1 MNDSLRSTI
10 EPKSDQLNYDD
21 FITGPITVTVKQV
34 IKGPSN
40 DQPVEILIDGSRP
53 FRPSKSMRRVLI
65 SAWGDKGAEW
75 TGRSMTLYGDP
86 SVKFGGVSVGGIR
99 ISHLS
104 DIDSPEISF
113 MLTTARSRRAGYTV
127 KRLDT
132 KSIPENYPD
141 DEFDKNAPA
150 WVAAINSGKIT
161 MQNII
166 KKVSQKGRLTAQQL
180 EYLQKETNQTETM
193 NNGENK

>member
-1 MNDSLRSTI
+1 MNDSLKSTI

-21 FITGPITVTVKQV
+21 LLTGPITVTVSAVKR
-34 IKGPSN
+34 STN
-40 DQPVEILIDGSRP
+40 ADQPIDIHIDGHRP
-53 FRPSKSMRRVLI
+53 YRPCKSMRRVLI

-132 KSIPENYPD
+132 KSIPANYPD
-141 DEFDKNAPA
+141 DDFDKNAPA
-150 WVAAINSGKIT
+150 WVAAVKSGNITVPQIIN
-161 MQNII
+161 
-166 KKVSQKGRLTAQQL
+166 KVAEKGRLTSEQVQ
-180 EYLQKETNQTETM
+180 YLQKETNQTETM
-193 NNGENK
+193 NNGERS